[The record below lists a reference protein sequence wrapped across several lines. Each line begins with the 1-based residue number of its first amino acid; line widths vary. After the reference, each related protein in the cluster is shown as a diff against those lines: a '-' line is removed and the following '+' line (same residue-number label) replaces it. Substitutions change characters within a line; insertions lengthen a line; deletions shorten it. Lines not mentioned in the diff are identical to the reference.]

1 MKAANLIKFT
11 IQIIVFYNC
20 KYKIKNPN
28 KYLGNP
34 TNIIYRS
41 LMERRF
47 MEWCDSNDKCYKW
60 SSEEVVI
67 PYISPIDNKQH
78 RYFPDFLIQT
88 PKGWFLIEVK
98 PFTQSRPPKKLVV
111 ENLEL
116 KKKRRYIKSVQTWLV
131 NEAKWKAATKVCEKK
146 GWSFQILTE
155 KQLVPDK

>member
-1 MKAANLIKFT
+1 MRKRYKG
-11 IQIIVFYNC
+11 

-98 PFTQSRPPKKLVV
+98 PLAQSRPPKKLVV

>member
-1 MKAANLIKFT
+1 MRKRYKG
-11 IQIIVFYNC
+11 

-98 PFTQSRPPKKLVV
+98 PLTQSRPPKKLVV

-116 KKKRRYIKSVQTWLV
+116 KKNRRYIKSVQTWLV

>member
-1 MKAANLIKFT
+1 
-11 IQIIVFYNC
+11 
-20 KYKIKNPN
+20 
-28 KYLGNP
+28 
-34 TNIIYRS
+34 
-41 LMERRF
+41 MERRF

-88 PKGWFLIEVK
+88 LKGWFLIEVK
-98 PFTQSRPPKKLVV
+98 PLTQTRPPKKLVV
-111 ENLEL
+111 ENLNL

-131 NEAKWKAATKVCEKK
+131 NEAKWKAANKVCEKK

>member
-1 MKAANLIKFT
+1 MRKRNKG
-11 IQIIVFYNC
+11 
-20 KYKIKNPN
+20 KYKIKNPS

-98 PFTQSRPPKKLVV
+98 PLTQSRPPKKLVV

>member
-1 MKAANLIKFT
+1 MRKRYKG
-11 IQIIVFYNC
+11 

-88 PKGWFLIEVK
+88 SKGWFLIEVK

>member
-1 MKAANLIKFT
+1 MRKRYKG
-11 IQIIVFYNC
+11 

-41 LMERRF
+41 LMEKRF

-88 PKGWFLIEVK
+88 QKGWFLIEVK
-98 PFTQSRPPKKLVV
+98 PLTQSRPPKKLVV
-111 ENLEL
+111 ENLNL

>member
-1 MKAANLIKFT
+1 MRKRYKG
-11 IQIIVFYNC
+11 

-98 PFTQSRPPKKLVV
+98 PLTQSRPPKKLVV

-131 NEAKWKAATKVCEKK
+131 NEAKWKCNQSLREEGLEFSDTHRKTV
-146 GWSFQILTE
+146 S
-155 KQLVPDK
+155 PR